1 MTVSK
6 LREDLK
12 RVTQDDFMVVCIGN
26 EMKADDGVGPFI
38 AKRARE
44 FSKIFIDAGMAPEN
58 HFFTLYSLPY
68 RKIIAIDAVDMGLK
82 PGAVQIL
89 PLEKLTIQGISTHS
103 LGIKEVFSLLEM
115 NGKEI
120 YFIGI
125 QPKSVEI
132 DGKISDEVLKT
143 AEELLSFF
151 REVCTN

>member
-1 MTVSK
+1 MTLSDLLK
-6 LREDLK
+6 FLGKITEEDF
-12 RVTQDDFMVVCIGN
+12 VVVCIGN
-26 EMKADDGVGPFI
+26 ELKADDGIGPFI

-58 HFFTLYSLPY
+58 YFFMLYSIPQ
-68 RKIIAIDAVDMGLK
+68 KIIIVIDAVDMGLK
-82 PGAVQIL
+82 PGEVQIL

-125 QPKSVEI
+125 QPKSVELE
-132 DGKISDEVLKT
+132 GKISDEVLKT
-143 AEELLSFF
+143 AEEILNFF
-151 REVCTN
+151 KEKCTN